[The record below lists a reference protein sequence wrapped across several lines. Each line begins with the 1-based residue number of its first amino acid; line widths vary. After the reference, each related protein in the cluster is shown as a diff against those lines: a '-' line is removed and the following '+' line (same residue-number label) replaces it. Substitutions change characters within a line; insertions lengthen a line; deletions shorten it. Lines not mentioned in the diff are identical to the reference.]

1 MKYDINKLSSKLHKV
16 ENELKKIKREEIIN
30 KYGTFFDSKQEVL
43 QLYML
48 FMFFGVHCDVIRE
61 LPTDYD
67 VD

>member
-1 MKYDINKLSSKLHKV
+1 MKYDINELSSKLHKV
-16 ENELKKIKREEIIN
+16 ENELKKIEREEIIN